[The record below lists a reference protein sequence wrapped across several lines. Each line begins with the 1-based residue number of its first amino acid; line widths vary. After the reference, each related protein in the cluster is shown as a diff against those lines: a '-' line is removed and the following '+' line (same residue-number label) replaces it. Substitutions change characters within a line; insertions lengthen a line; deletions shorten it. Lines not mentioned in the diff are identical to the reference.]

1 MLLLTPLEHNLVDHS
16 LHKRCLGGVKRSIKN
31 KAMTMTF
38 LKILCRNNRPL
49 GNTGRQKLGY
59 FTTMKYFG
67 FMLLTSVRQ
76 TNSALSNLSLNI
88 QGHV

>member
-1 MLLLTPLEHNLVDHS
+1 
-16 LHKRCLGGVKRSIKN
+16 
-31 KAMTMTF
+31 MTF

-88 QGHV
+88 QGDVEVPKSNFFLKKIMSVSCNQPLYVKI